1 MTPQEIIKEIQKLPP
16 AQKKEVID
24 SISENAKESKV
35 TEEEF
40 LQILY
45 TEGVIGNLPDLENY
59 SDADDDFEP
68 IEILG
73 KPTSEIV
80 IEERR

>member
-1 MTPQEIIKEIQKLPP
+1 MTPQEIINEIQKLPP

-24 SISENAKESKV
+24 SISEDAGKSPM

-45 TEGVIGNLPDLENY
+45 AEGVIGNLPNLEKY
-59 SDADDDFEP
+59 TDKDDDFEP